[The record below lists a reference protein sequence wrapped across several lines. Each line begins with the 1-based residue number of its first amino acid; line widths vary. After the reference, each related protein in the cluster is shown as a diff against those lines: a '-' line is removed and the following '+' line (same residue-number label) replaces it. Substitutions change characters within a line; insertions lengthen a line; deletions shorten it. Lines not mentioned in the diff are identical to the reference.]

1 MDAQE
6 RDIDNAALL
15 ERMAE
20 WTLGVRDRTKSWLW
34 FLGFVV
40 LVMVSAARVQLS
52 TYWIV
57 SGLIA
62 SVFLFEWLIRK
73 KAQREWQRYEFARQH
88 FRALLESRKTLQSM
102 SKEERAEVK
111 PEVAKFLLDTFLPGG
126 LEHPAFWDDVEEG
139 VIFPATRRMKLES
152 MGLRS
157 RGDKFPNYKEVEY
170 AWDRYGEIDP
180 EREWIG
186 KLRVRGGYVESSE
199 KLREALNRHKAPYGT
214 KENA

>member
-1 MDAQE
+1 MDSRE

-15 ERMAE
+15 ERIAE
-20 WTLGVRDRTKSWLW
+20 WVLGVRDRTKSWLW
-34 FLGFVV
+34 FLGFMV
-40 LVMVSAARVQLS
+40 LVMVLAARLQLS

-62 SVFLFEWLIRK
+62 SAFSFEWLIRK
-73 KAQREWQRYEFARQH
+73 KAQRKWQHYEFARQN

-111 PEVAKFLLDTFLPGG
+111 PEVAKFLLNTFLPGG
-126 LEHPAFWDDVEEG
+126 LEHPVFWDDVEEG

-157 RGDKFPNYKEVEY
+157 RGDNFPNHEEVEY
-170 AWDRYGEIDP
+170 AWDRYREIDP

-186 KLRVRGGYVESSE
+186 KLRLRGGYVES
-199 KLREALNRHKAPYGT
+199 
-214 KENA
+214 